1 MTLKKSK
8 RKLKVEHKKLK
19 MLESN
24 ARLLAARFPVV
35 LDRILKAGERISDSF
50 FYESDGGKEIL
61 SLQRGEHS
69 FPVYGKNRRPDPE
82 KMV

>member
-1 MTLKKSK
+1 MSTKI
-8 RKLKVEHKKLK
+8 K

-50 FYESDGGKEIL
+50 FYESDGGKEI
-61 SLQRGEHS
+61 SPYREVSIH
-69 FPVYGKNRRPDPE
+69 FPSMGKTDVTRS
-82 KMV
+82 

>member
-1 MTLKKSK
+1 
-8 RKLKVEHKKLK
+8 

-50 FYESDGGKEIL
+50 FYERREGGD
-61 SLQRGEHS
+61 
-69 FPVYGKNRRPDPE
+69 FP
-82 KMV
+82 

>member
-1 MTLKKSK
+1 
-8 RKLKVEHKKLK
+8 

-50 FYESDGGKEIL
+50 FYESEGGKEIL
-61 SLQRGEHS
+61 SLQRGDTH
-69 FPVYGKNRRPDPE
+69 FPSMGKTDVTRS
-82 KMV
+82 